1 MSAIFG
7 ALGRGVVRLRWVVV
21 AVWIV
26 GTILAVHS
34 FPSLASQVDDNNSA
48 FLPSSAPSNQAAALA
63 KPLIG
68 STSESQIPV
77 VAVTADPA
85 LTASDEAALQQ
96 ATTALRRVPTV
107 KRVTFLG
114 TAPNGRAVQLL
125 VVSTVTPFDQTGAK
139 KLVGDLQDALGQVR
153 FPSDLQVHLS
163 GTVATNVANQKQS
176 NKQGNQIQLFSIL
189 FILVLLFVIF
199 RSALAPFVTL
209 LGPLF
214 ALGLSGSFI
223 GALGSHGLKIS
234 FFTQILL
241 IVLLLGAGTDYG
253 LFLVF
258 RVREELLS
266 GKSPHDAV
274 ATAMAR
280 VGESIT
286 ASAATVIV
294 ALLTLT
300 LASFG
305 IYHDLGIPLAI
316 GIAVMLLAGLTLLP
330 ALLAIFGRAVF
341 WPSSTAPRQH
351 GNGLW
356 GSIAGRLVQRP
367 VVTLCVGVLVFGA
380 LAVATLGFKSGGFGG
395 QLTAPAG
402 SDAAKGNAAV
412 TANFPQASANPTN
425 VVMRFP
431 HSVWSDP
438 APLDVATNGLRQT
451 GKFTSIAGP
460 LNPNGKPI
468 SGIELDQIHRELH
481 ASPQEL
487 ARTAPI
493 PRATSPVPAA
503 YYDAYVASARYI
515 SATGTTVQWEVG
527 LKAGGPQSNGALQAM
542 PGIRSAVGSVARHA
556 GASSSGVAGEA
567 PALYDVS
574 NISGSDLRHI
584 IPIAVLAIGI
594 VLILV
599 LRSLIAPIYLIIS
612 VVLSYLASLGLAVI
626 FFMKIGNQ
634 GGIVFLLPFLMFVFL
649 LALGEDYNILV
660 MTRIREEAHHRPL
673 RQAVVKAV
681 GLTGPTVTSAGL
693 VLAGSFAVLGVVGGS
708 GSSGP
713 DIREIGFGLAVGILL
728 DTFLVRT
735 VLVPSMVAILG
746 RWNWWPSAL
755 GRHHAVG
762 TSGTGAGTGGTVG
775 DRPDPSA
782 GEAEG
787 ATSVAPEVGRE
798 PGVAD
803 QVIPRH

>member
-7 ALGRGVVRLRWVVV
+7 ALGRGVVRLRWAVV

-26 GTILAVHS
+26 GTVLAVHS
-34 FPSLASQVDDNNSA
+34 FPSLASQVNDNNSA
-48 FLPSSAPSNQAAALA
+48 FLPASAPSNQAAVLA

-68 STSESQIPV
+68 STSESQVPV
-77 VAVTADPA
+77 VAVTTAA
-85 LTASDEAALQQ
+85 TLTAADDA
-96 ATTALRRVPTV
+96 ALRRATTVLSHVPTV

-114 TAPNGRAVQLL
+114 TAPDGKAVQLL
-125 VVSTVTPFDQTGAK
+125 VVSSVTQFDQTGTK
-139 KLVGDLQDALGQVR
+139 KLVADLDHALTTVG
-153 FPSDLQVHLS
+153 FPGDLQVHLS
-163 GTVATNVANQKQS
+163 GAVATNVANQKQS

-199 RSALAPFVTL
+199 RSALAPFITL

-223 GALGSHGLKIS
+223 GALGAHGLQIS

-258 RVREELLS
+258 RVREELLA
-266 GKSPHDAV
+266 GRPPHEAV

-305 IYHDLGIPLAI
+305 IYHDLGVPLAI
-316 GIAVMLLAGLTLLP
+316 GVAVMLLAGLTLLP

-341 WPSSTAPRQH
+341 WPSSTAPRRH
-351 GNGLW
+351 GDGLW
-356 GSIAGRLVQRP
+356 GRIAGRLVQRP
-367 VVTLCVGVLVFGA
+367 AATLVTGLLVFGA
-380 LAVATLGFKSGGFGG
+380 LAIATLGFKSGGFGG

-425 VVMRFP
+425 IVMRFP
-431 HSVWSDP
+431 GSVWSDP
-438 APLDVATNGLRQT
+438 ARLEVATSGLEGT

-468 SGIELDQIHRELH
+468 TGAELVQLHTELGE
-481 ASPQEL
+481 SPQQL
-487 ARTAPI
+487 VRTAPI
-493 PRATSPVPAA
+493 PPPGSPVPAA
-503 YYDAYVASARYI
+503 LYDAYVASARYI
-515 SATGTTVQWEVG
+515 SASGTTVQWEVG

-542 PGIRSAVGSVARHA
+542 PGIRSAVEGVAHHA
-556 GASSSGVAGEA
+556 GASASGVAGEA

-574 NISGSDLRHI
+574 NISGADLRHI

-612 VVLSYLASLGLAVI
+612 VVLSYLASLGLAVL
-626 FFMKIGNQ
+626 FFMKIGHQ

-673 RQAVVKAV
+673 RQAVVRAV
-681 GLTGPTVTSAGL
+681 GMTGPTVTSAGL
-693 VLAGSFAVLGVVGGS
+693 VLAGSFAVLAVVGGS
-708 GSSGP
+708 GASGP

-728 DTFLVRT
+728 DTFFVRT
-735 VLVPSMVAILG
+735 VLVPSMVALLG

-755 GRHHAVG
+755 GRRSAALAADDG
-762 TSGTGAGTGGTVG
+762 EGSGGTGHRHPADGGPHEPPAGMS
-775 DRPDPSA
+775 PLA
-782 GEAEG
+782 GEPVG
-787 ATSVAPEVGRE
+787 A
-798 PGVAD
+798 
-803 QVIPRH
+803 IPPAR